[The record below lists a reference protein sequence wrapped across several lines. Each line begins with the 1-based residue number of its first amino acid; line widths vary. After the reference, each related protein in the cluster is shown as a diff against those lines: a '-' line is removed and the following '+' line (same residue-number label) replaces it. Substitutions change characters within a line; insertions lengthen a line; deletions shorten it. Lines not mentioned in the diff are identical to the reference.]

1 MFNSDL
7 HAGALMI
14 VRYPTS
20 KESNMKR
27 TKFSRAI
34 AVAFLGTALLAGTAP
49 AFAHE
54 RGQGQG
60 GRGFGPHAAQMT
72 EADRAQMR
80 ERMQQRMKQ
89 RLDRMA
95 ARLEIKA
102 SQQDAWT
109 AYRQARE
116 SMMTGAR
123 PQRPGQDADAATL
136 TRFRAEM
143 AQRRAQHMALM
154 ADATSKLQEA
164 LDPNQRKVLDEMS
177 RRGGGRGQGGPGRHG
192 QHRGH
197 ADGKGQHHH
206 NHQRGGPA

>member
-1 MFNSDL
+1 MN
-7 HAGALMI
+7 
-14 VRYPTS
+14 
-20 KESNMKR
+20 R

-34 AVAFLGTALLAGTAP
+34 AAAFLGTALLAGTAP
-49 AFAHE
+49 ALSHE
-54 RGQGQG
+54 RGQGHG
-60 GRGFGPHAAQMT
+60 GHGFGPHAGQMT

-80 ERMQQRMKQ
+80 ERMQTRMKQ

-102 SQQDAWT
+102 SQQDAWN

-116 SMMTGAR
+116 SMIAGAM
-123 PQRPGQDADAATL
+123 PQRPAQDADAATI

-177 RRGGGRGQGGPGRHG
+177 RRGGGRGHGGPGGPG
-192 QHRGH
+192 QRGSHRGH
-197 ADGKGQHHH
+197 ADGHGQHHQ
-206 NHQRGGPA
+206 HQGRV